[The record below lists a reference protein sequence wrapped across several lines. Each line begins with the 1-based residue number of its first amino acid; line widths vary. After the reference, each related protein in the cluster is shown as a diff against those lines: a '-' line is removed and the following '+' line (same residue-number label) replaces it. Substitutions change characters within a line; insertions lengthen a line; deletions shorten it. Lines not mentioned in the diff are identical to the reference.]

1 MSGSQ
6 LDGHVI
12 LVTGA
17 GGGLGAA
24 MAEEFLARGA
34 QLLLTDHRVDPR
46 DDRPGVSWRKADLGD
61 RDQVRHLA
69 SWALDQ
75 GMTSLVNNAGLVSV
89 ARIEDF
95 PDADWDQQIAVN
107 LTAVHLLTKHFVAG
121 RIRLGGGGSIVNI
134 ASMSYKGMTRQA
146 AYVASKGGV
155 VSLTK
160 ATAME
165 AARYG
170 IRANAVAPGMTETHM
185 TNPADGSQDNLRE
198 SMTRQIP
205 MRRYG
210 QPREVATTAA
220 FLLSDDA
227 GYVTGEVIHV
237 SGGARL

>member
-1 MSGSQ
+1 
-6 LDGHVI
+6 
-12 LVTGA
+12 
-17 GGGLGAA
+17 
-24 MAEEFLARGA
+24 
-34 QLLLTDHRVDPR
+34 
-46 DDRPGVSWRKADLGD
+46 
-61 RDQVRHLA
+61 
-69 SWALDQ
+69 
-75 GMTSLVNNAGLVSV
+75 
-89 ARIEDF
+89 
-95 PDADWDQQIAVN
+95 
-107 LTAVHLLTKHFVAG
+107 
-121 RIRLGGGGSIVNI
+121 
-134 ASMSYKGMTRQA
+134 
-146 AYVASKGGV
+146 YVASKGGV

-185 TNPADGSQDNLRE
+185 TNPADGSQDSLRE